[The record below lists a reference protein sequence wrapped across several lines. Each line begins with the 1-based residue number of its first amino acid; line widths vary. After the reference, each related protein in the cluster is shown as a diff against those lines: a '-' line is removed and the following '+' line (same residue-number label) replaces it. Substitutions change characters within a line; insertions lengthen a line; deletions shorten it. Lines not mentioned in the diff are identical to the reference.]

1 MADGRAALRADGFH
15 RLTPFLSLHFEA
27 KRLALAMTIWMF
39 YDLIIT
45 LPQNIGYI
53 RPETWTLGR
62 SLFVLN
68 RFLVPILMLLNAVSL
83 MIPEPSNAC
92 DLLIDTKHSLP
103 YSCSFVPW
111 LMTLGN
117 WLVTVCLGALLLA
130 RVHALWMQRW
140 ILVALIAFFVLVF
153 CGNFVFLAFVAS
165 KSVGLPNPFPRP
177 FTGCIWFPMS
187 RFLWVTFV
195 TSGSFETICV
205 ILTAWKTWKP
215 QNKKE
220 SPTLY
225 LLFHDGILYYMC
237 IISLKA
243 FTLVSA
249 FFPSTRA
256 FASSNNDEHALLSDP
271 YPAAALRP
279 TARQSNAGVRFSAV
293 WIDCRAD

>member
-1 MADGRAALRADGFH
+1 
-15 RLTPFLSLHFEA
+15 
-27 KRLALAMTIWMF
+27 
-39 YDLIIT
+39 
-45 LPQNIGYI
+45 
-53 RPETWTLGR
+53 
-62 SLFVLN
+62 
-68 RFLVPILMLLNAVSL
+68 
-83 MIPEPSNAC
+83 
-92 DLLIDTKHSLP
+92 
-103 YSCSFVPW
+103 
-111 LMTLGN
+111 MTLGN

-165 KSVGLPNPFPRP
+165 KSVGLTEPLSRP

-256 FASSNNDEHALLSDP
+256 FASSKLLV
-271 YPAAALRP
+271 
-279 TARQSNAGVRFSAV
+279 QF
-293 WIDCRAD
+293 